1 MATPLRAEINGDI
14 AFETVIKLHKK
25 NLNKTIQGQGLCL
38 QYLIVHRERQKVIF
52 IYFGARGERGGG
64 PRKGERFD
72 IYIYNTAVIG

>member
-38 QYLIVHRERQKVIF
+38 GHFHRGSGTKGRLQSAF
-52 IYFGARGERGGG
+52 PTRH
-64 PRKGERFD
+64 PRSSWQDKETSFK
-72 IYIYNTAVIG
+72 TF